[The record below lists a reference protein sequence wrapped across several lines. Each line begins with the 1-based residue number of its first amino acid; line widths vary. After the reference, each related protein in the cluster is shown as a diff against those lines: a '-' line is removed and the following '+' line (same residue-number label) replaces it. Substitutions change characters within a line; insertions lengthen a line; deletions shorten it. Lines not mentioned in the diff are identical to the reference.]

1 LFCWSLELGIHFL
14 HFPLN
19 LVLIKFCG
27 ENGFHP
33 FLIFLLFYL
42 ALFLSLDYV

>member
-1 LFCWSLELGIHFL
+1 LGIHFL

-19 LVLIKFCG
+19 PVLIYFWG

-33 FLIFLLFYL
+33 FFIFPSFHLVP
-42 ALFLSLDYV
+42 FLSLDYV